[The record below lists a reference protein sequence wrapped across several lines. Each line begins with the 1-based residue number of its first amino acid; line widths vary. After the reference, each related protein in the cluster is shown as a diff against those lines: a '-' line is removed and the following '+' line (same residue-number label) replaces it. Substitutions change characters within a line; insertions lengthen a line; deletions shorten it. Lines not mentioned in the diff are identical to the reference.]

1 MLFDSPRINH
11 FRPANFTSP
20 PMKGRGVI
28 SNRVKEY
35 IVSFFFQ
42 NTISTMAARGIAVP
56 FSIIICCS

>member
-28 SNRVKEY
+28 SNRVRVY
-35 IVSFFFQ
+35 SSFRFQ
-42 NTISTMAARGIAVP
+42 NTISTIAARGIDVP
-56 FSIIICCS
+56 SSIIISCS